1 MQAHLSSSCGN
12 VLWVQVELVGD
23 GLDPVGQVQE
33 ALEPVALLCLAIPD
47 HAGHGKGIIWRQ
59 VPLASLHAHRG
70 FSC

>member
-33 ALEPVALLCLAIPD
+33 ALEPVSLLCLSIPD
-47 HAGHGKGIIWRQ
+47 HAGRGISIIWRQ
-59 VPLASLHAHRG
+59 VLLAGLHTG
-70 FSC
+70 GLSC